1 MSKPNTPQASPPRAL
16 RWAVAGSVVVMI
28 AAGGLFYYASKMAAA
43 KRQHNHDEVVVNINA
58 HSCDPNEL
66 TVPAGRAS
74 FRIVNRSER
83 AVEWEILDG
92 VLVIEER
99 ENIAPGLSQ
108 VINANLQPGDY
119 AITCGLLSNPRGVL
133 HVTPTA
139 ASDAAAKAKPSMV
152 AFVGPLSEFRVYLAT
167 QGSALIKAVT
177 ALNQAIASGDLA
189 QAQALYLPARAAYQ
203 RLAPAAQRLAEL
215 DNSINARADYFEKRE
230 QDPAFVGFHRVEY
243 ALFQQRQPRR
253 LEPGRRAPAGRR
265 HPRSNSK
272 LLAQSLPPEQIGEHR
287 GAQPQHPWPTCAPP
301 AVKEERYSH
310 ADLNG
315 FASNLET
322 AHKVVEL
329 LRPMLS
335 KSAPELLPK
344 IDAALS
350 DFDSVLNSFKVRTA
364 TPLTTRSVAH
374 NANRSPTRPRH
385 SPTLWMAS
393 IPPSAS
399 PACKQKTNTDERIA
413 KPRCATSPPADGH
426 GCRRRRPGRIGPELL
441 GDGCSPAQVTEA
453 PSSDKTEDRHD
464 FHGVHQTGIVTPRP
478 ASGMLVSFD
487 VLASDRQDR

>member
-1 MSKPNTPQASPPRAL
+1 MSKPNTPQAAPPRAL

-74 FRIVNRSER
+74 FRIVNRSDR

-152 AFVGPLSEFRVYLAT
+152 AFVGPLSEFRVYLAS
-167 QGSALIKAVT
+167 QSSALIKTVT
-177 ALNQAIASGDLA
+177 ALNQAIASGDLT

-230 QDPAFVGFHRVEY
+230 QDPAFVGFHRIEY
-243 ALFQQRQPRR
+243 ALFQQRSLDGLNPVAEHLLADVTTLKQQ
-253 LEPGRRAPAGRR
+253 
-265 HPRSNSK
+265 
-272 LLAQSLPPEQIGEHR
+272 LLAQTLPPEQLVSIVVRNLNTLADVRAASGE
-287 GAQPQHPWPTCAPP
+287 
-301 AVKEERYSH
+301 EERYSH
-310 ADLNG
+310 TDLNG
-315 FASNLET
+315 FAGNLQT

-329 LRPMLS
+329 LRPMLT
-335 KSAPELLPK
+335 KSAPDLLPH
-344 IDAALS
+344 IDTALN
-350 DFDSVLNSFKVRTA
+350 DFDNVLNSFKVKDGYA
-364 TPLTTRSVAH
+364 TYDSL
-374 NANRSPTRPRH
+374 
-385 SPTLWMAS
+385 
-393 IPPSAS
+393 SAEQRKQIADQAKALAAALDGID
-399 PACKQKTNTDERIA
+399 PA
-413 KPRCATSPPADGH
+413 
-426 GCRRRRPGRIGPELL
+426 L
-441 GDGCSPAQVTEA
+441 GL
-453 PSSDKTEDRHD
+453 
-464 FHGVHQTGIVTPRP
+464 
-478 ASGMLVSFD
+478 SGL
-487 VLASDRQDR
+487 